1 MRNAES
7 DAVHDDYWF
16 VRFHSARRA
25 GLTMVEAK
33 RFADGTVTL
42 KTLREMRAAGA
53 RPETI
58 ARVVT

>member
-1 MRNAES
+1 MRHPES
-7 DAVHDDYWF
+7 DDEHDAYWL

-25 GLTMVEAK
+25 GLTRIESK
-33 RFADGTVTL
+33 RFADGTETL
-42 KTLREMRAAGA
+42 KTLREMRAAGV